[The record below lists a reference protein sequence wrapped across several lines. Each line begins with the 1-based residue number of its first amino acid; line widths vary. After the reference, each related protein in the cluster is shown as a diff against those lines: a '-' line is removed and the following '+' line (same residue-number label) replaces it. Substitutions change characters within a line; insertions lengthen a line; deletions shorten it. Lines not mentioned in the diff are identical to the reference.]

1 MIHHPELFG
10 SEQFFL
16 YLAVCWAFGLS
27 QDTWNRDNFGEGKQ
41 DCNVTP
47 VQTRSFWDPSLE
59 APCWWYCWLGQVQ
72 DCWIPVTVSSSSG
85 NFYCFVLKN
94 LFQPVLSFRKEG
106 RTFLQRGKKKQKDL
120 MTMVNLQE
128 LTTTDNGSGQSEHGT
143 WRDSILHLY
152 LPEGLILNL
161 MSEVFHTDPV

>member
-1 MIHHPELFG
+1 LGCHRILEIVITLVKANKTAMSH
-10 SEQFFL
+10 L
-16 YLAVCWAFGLS
+16 YKLGAFEILLWKLLAGDIVDWDKSRIAEFLS
-27 QDTWNRDNFGEGKQ
+27 Q
-41 DCNVTP
+41 
-47 VQTRSFWDPSLE
+47 SHL
-59 APCWWYCWLGQVQ
+59 LQV
-72 DCWIPVTVSSSSG
+72 ISTVLFLKICFNQCFLSG
-85 NFYCFVLKN
+85 
-94 LFQPVLSFRKEG
+94 RKEG
-106 RTFLQRGKKKQKDL
+106 HSCKGGKKKKQKDL